1 MKHIEPLE
9 TSDIKRLQRY
19 LYFVPVF
26 GAIPALWRLSR
37 GKGDRQERAHCR
49 LALILALG
57 WLLTYSSLGTG
68 AQASESLALPLSVL
82 NTLLTSSYFVINLWL
97 MAQIWQRK
105 PLSLPGIG
113 RLIDPKSTKTR

>member
-9 TSDIKRLQRY
+9 NPDIKRLQRY

-26 GAIPALWRLSR
+26 GAIPALWTLFR
-37 GKGDRQERAHCR
+37 GKGDRQERAFCR
-49 LALILALG
+49 LALILALS
-57 WLLTYSSLGTG
+57 WLLGYSSLGTG

-82 NTLLTSSYFVINLWL
+82 NTLFTSSYFVVNLWL
-97 MAQIWQRK
+97 MVQIWQRK

-113 RLIDPKSTKTR
+113 RLVDAKSSKKR